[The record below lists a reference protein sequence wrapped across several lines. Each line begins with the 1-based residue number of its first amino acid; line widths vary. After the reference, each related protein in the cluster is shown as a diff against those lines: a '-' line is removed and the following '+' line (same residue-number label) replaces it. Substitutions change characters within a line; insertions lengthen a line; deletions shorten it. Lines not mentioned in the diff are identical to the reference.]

1 MCTSS
6 ALRAQRF
13 ATVVG
18 GFFRRLR
25 FFLRFD
31 LVFREVSFVSFVAA
45 SSPGIQNPSPVTSP
59 FSFSFSFSAGG
70 CFTTPPLARASSICR
85 AVPAMCRISF
95 GITAGANGIKSSRAS
110 SCAARVSTASTATP
124 TSSVSGLDSAAN
136 ISSSNGTVA
145 SIPSG
150 STPPG
155 NGPLGSAPRLAGHA
169 ATATALGSS
178 RKGSGSSSSSECVDS
193 SESATVVVSGAS
205 FSRLAAASTALAVAH
220 SLRRWI
226 LFPNS
231 ARALRWG
238 PEIST
243 RSRGETHRLRPV
255 SGSTSSKSTSIASNA
270 LGSYGSRSDASPPSS
285 SSSHRRCTRASDASA
300 AAAVVRS
307 KRRLAGLA
315 SGSLGCVAS
324 ASESESSE
332 SSMGAEESADTAVV
346 DESKVPFELFA
357 ASVSTTSPADSS
369 PWPAAAFSRFF
380 RASLLASRRRSLA
393 FSLGV
398 FSFHVSLRGR
408 LFRFV
413 SRSFLRVSFR

>member
-1 MCTSS
+1 M
-6 ALRAQRF
+6 RAQRF

-31 LVFREVSFVSFVAA
+31 LVLREVSFVSFVAA

-59 FSFSFSFSAGG
+59 FSFSFSFSSGG

-169 ATATALGSS
+169 AATTALGSS

-270 LGSYGSRSDASPPSS
+270 LGSYGSRIDASPPPS
-285 SSSHRRCTRASDASA
+285 SSSHRRCTRASEASA

-332 SSMGAEESADTAVV
+332 SSMGAEEGADTAVV
-346 DESKVPFELFA
+346 DESKAPPELCA

-369 PWPAAAFSRFF
+369 PPAAAFSRFF

>member
-31 LVFREVSFVSFVAA
+31 LVFREGSFVSFVAA

-59 FSFSFSFSAGG
+59 FSFSFSLSAGG

-169 ATATALGSS
+169 AAATALGSS

-205 FSRLAAASTALAVAH
+205 FSRLAAASTALASAH
-220 SLRRWI
+220 SLRRGI
-226 LFPNS
+226 LFP
-231 ARALRWG
+231 
-238 PEIST
+238 
-243 RSRGETHRLRPV
+243 
-255 SGSTSSKSTSIASNA
+255 
-270 LGSYGSRSDASPPSS
+270 
-285 SSSHRRCTRASDASA
+285 
-300 AAAVVRS
+300 
-307 KRRLAGLA
+307 
-315 SGSLGCVAS
+315 
-324 ASESESSE
+324 
-332 SSMGAEESADTAVV
+332 
-346 DESKVPFELFA
+346 
-357 ASVSTTSPADSS
+357 
-369 PWPAAAFSRFF
+369 
-380 RASLLASRRRSLA
+380 
-393 FSLGV
+393 
-398 FSFHVSLRGR
+398 
-408 LFRFV
+408 
-413 SRSFLRVSFR
+413 